1 MEPVA
6 PQPPQPLLP
15 ATTPVITLDYCQGAA
30 SATAA
35 KTSCKK
41 VITKA
46 EFDRILDAAIPK
58 SRRSAGADVIPQVK
72 QAVAKE
78 YLNMYVMA
86 SEAEKRGYP
95 AKDPMAEEMLRL
107 SRMQVLSMALN
118 QELQEKAKPT
128 DAEVE
133 SYYKDNPSAFVE
145 VGLRR
150 LYIPKPAPVT
160 PPAPT
165 PTSTT
170 PNPADAS
177 KPADAA
183 KPADPEALKAAAEK
197 IRDRAAA
204 GEDLDKLE
212 KDAFEAAGNK
222 QTPPPTQMGNRR
234 RGILPPDQDA
244 QIFALN
250 AGEVSK
256 LYDNPGGFYLYKV
269 ESKRTLPLTEVKEE
283 IQRKLQPEKLND
295 ARKAITE
302 KVKSNFNEKYF
313 GGPVAA
319 AGAAPAPGKSS
330 TTPAGTAKQPSPA
343 PKADTA
349 KTGSTSTH
357 KPHMA
362 AATATH

>member
-1 MEPVA
+1 MGPVA

-15 ATTPVITLDYCQGAA
+15 ANTPVITLDYCQGAA
-30 SATAA
+30 RATAA

-128 DAEVE
+128 DAEVA
-133 SYYKDNPSAFVE
+133 SYHKDSPSAFVE

-165 PTSTT
+165 PTSAT

-177 KPADAA
+177 KPAD
-183 KPADPEALKAAAEK
+183 PEAIKAAAEK

-343 PKADTA
+343 PE
-349 KTGSTSTH
+349 TGTTTH
-357 KPHMA
+357 KPHTA

>member
-1 MEPVA
+1 MGPVA

-15 ATTPVITLDYCQGAA
+15 ANTPVITLDYCQGAA
-30 SATAA
+30 RATAA

-133 SYYKDNPSAFVE
+133 SYYKDNPSAYVE

-165 PTSTT
+165 PIARYSRSPLVLLRRLAIWRATTTAPAAARAVPATAVRTALGSMPGSTT
-170 PNPADAS
+170 
-177 KPADAA
+177 
-183 KPADPEALKAAAEK
+183 
-197 IRDRAAA
+197 
-204 GEDLDKLE
+204 
-212 KDAFEAAGNK
+212 
-222 QTPPPTQMGNRR
+222 
-234 RGILPPDQDA
+234 
-244 QIFALN
+244 
-250 AGEVSK
+250 
-256 LYDNPGGFYLYKV
+256 
-269 ESKRTLPLTEVKEE
+269 
-283 IQRKLQPEKLND
+283 
-295 ARKAITE
+295 
-302 KVKSNFNEKYF
+302 
-313 GGPVAA
+313 
-319 AGAAPAPGKSS
+319 
-330 TTPAGTAKQPSPA
+330 
-343 PKADTA
+343 
-349 KTGSTSTH
+349 TGSFS
-357 KPHMA
+357 PRSNA
-362 AATATH
+362 LSR

>member
-1 MEPVA
+1 MCRRPFFNLVLIFVLIFAFSLALSAQEAKPGNTNSAPTPAPAAQPAPAAPAQTNAQSQPAQPAPPMGGGHMHAAPGEPEAPGMEPVA

-177 KPADAA
+177 TVRMRSMKAA
-183 KPADPEALKAAAEK
+183 LRKNPRPCCCRRRPGQARERRLRGRGEQADPSANADGQPPSRHSAS
-197 IRDRAAA
+197 RP
-204 GEDLDKLE
+204 GCTDLRS
-212 KDAFEAAGNK
+212 
-222 QTPPPTQMGNRR
+222 QCR
-234 RGILPPDQDA
+234 RG
-244 QIFALN
+244 F
-250 AGEVSK
+250 
-256 LYDNPGGFYLYKV
+256 
-269 ESKRTLPLTEVKEE
+269 
-283 IQRKLQPEKLND
+283 
-295 ARKAITE
+295 KA
-302 KVKSNFNEKYF
+302 V
-313 GGPVAA
+313 
-319 AGAAPAPGKSS
+319 
-330 TTPAGTAKQPSPA
+330 
-343 PKADTA
+343 
-349 KTGSTSTH
+349 
-357 KPHMA
+357 
-362 AATATH
+362 